1 MSPSSQATSSPH
13 TEPESLTARLR
24 RATAAQHRAVEDL
37 GTMRALTS
45 ASVTRADYRAYLSRM
60 ALVYASL
67 EPPLFAALDSSAGA
81 QTRDLRPAP
90 AQAARPA
97 RRLSRRGPGS
107 ATSGVGLDH
116 PLGLSE
122 SLGGLY
128 VLEGATLGGRV
139 IARHLRR
146 HLPGGLDSA
155 RFLDF
160 HGDSASAAWKGFVAA
175 LDGLARSGAISA
187 DRVSRA
193 RAWSSGRST
202 ASLGRPRSRTRREQG
217 GISVCYG
224 RGSGSQAGQGAARSG
239 TLG

>member
-13 TEPESLTARLR
+13 TGPESLTARLR
-24 RATAAQHRAVEDL
+24 RATAAQHRAVEHL

-45 ASVTRADYRAYLSRM
+45 ASVTRADYRTYLSRM

-67 EPPLFAALDSSAGA
+67 EPPVFAALDSSAGA
-81 QTRDLRPAP
+81 HMRDFALLRPKLP
-90 AQAARPA
+90 ALIADCRAEGLDPPAA
-97 RRLSRRGPGS
+97 
-107 ATSGVGLDH
+107 GVGLDH

-122 SLGGLY
+122 TLGGLY

-187 DRVSRA
+187 EHSIEGA
-193 RAWSSGRST
+193 RLVFGTVHR
-202 ASLGRPRSRTRREQG
+202 LL
-217 GISVCYG
+217 
-224 RGSGSQAGQGAARSG
+224 GAAHEQDAA
-239 TLG
+239 